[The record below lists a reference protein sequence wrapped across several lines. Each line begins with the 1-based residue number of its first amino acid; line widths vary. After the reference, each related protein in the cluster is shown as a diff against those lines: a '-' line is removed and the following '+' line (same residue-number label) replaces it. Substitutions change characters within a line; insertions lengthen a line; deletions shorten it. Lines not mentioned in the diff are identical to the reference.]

1 MNEENEQFSET
12 VRKML
17 EIMEYDTPYT
27 RKTLM
32 EKLGLK
38 SRDGFRRNYL
48 QPALEMNLIQTG
60 QNHIIQLTLPPHRF
74 PLFPKYL
81 STPRQLPGN
90 KSDSC
95 FLSKRYIQN
104 HHQRKAYSEE
114 KGSNVGVFS
123 GRHFRYKLFYH
134 YIEHSSGSEA

>member
-38 SRDGFRRNYL
+38 SRDGFHRNYL
-48 QPALEMNLIQTG
+48 QPALEMNLIQM
-60 QNHIIQLTLPPHRF
+60 TLPDKLNSRN
-74 PLFPKYL
+74 
-81 STPRQLPGN
+81 Q
-90 KSDSC
+90 
-95 FLSKRYIQN
+95 RYI
-104 HHQRKAYSEE
+104 K
-114 KGSNVGVFS
+114 
-123 GRHFRYKLFYH
+123 
-134 YIEHSSGSEA
+134 I

>member
-1 MNEENEQFSET
+1 MSCFRRIYHFIEFMLSQIDRILEDISLHMNEENEQFSET

-48 QPALEMNLIQTG
+48 QPALEMNLIQM
-60 QNHIIQLTLPPHRF
+60 TLPDKPNSRN
-74 PLFPKYL
+74 
-81 STPRQLPGN
+81 Q
-90 KSDSC
+90 
-95 FLSKRYIQN
+95 RYM
-104 HHQRKAYSEE
+104 K
-114 KGSNVGVFS
+114 V
-123 GRHFRYKLFYH
+123 
-134 YIEHSSGSEA
+134 

>member
-1 MNEENEQFSET
+1 MSCFGRIYHFIEFMLSQIDRILEDISLQMNEENEQFSET

-48 QPALEMNLIQTG
+48 QPALEMNLIQM
-60 QNHIIQLTLPPHRF
+60 TLPDKPNSRN
-74 PLFPKYL
+74 
-81 STPRQLPGN
+81 Q
-90 KSDSC
+90 
-95 FLSKRYIQN
+95 RYI
-104 HHQRKAYSEE
+104 
-114 KGSNVGVFS
+114 
-123 GRHFRYKLFYH
+123 
-134 YIEHSSGSEA
+134 